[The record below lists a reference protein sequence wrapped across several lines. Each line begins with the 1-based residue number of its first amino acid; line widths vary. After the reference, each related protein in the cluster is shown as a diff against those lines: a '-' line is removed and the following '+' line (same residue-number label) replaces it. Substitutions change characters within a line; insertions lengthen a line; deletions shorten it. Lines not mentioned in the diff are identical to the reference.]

1 MVNCVYLVISRG
13 FLETGT
19 ENILAL
25 FGMGGLGGG
34 GAVTRHS
41 MKVAVLITLVRSRRQ
56 RPLLS

>member
-1 MVNCVYLVISRG
+1 MYLVKSGG
-13 FLETGT
+13 FLEEGT
-19 ENILAL
+19 EDILSL